1 MVGESP
7 DGGRVEAE
15 EGGGGGAGGVEA
27 EEGGGRGAL
36 SLGLLEGITCGNI
49 FGISSNLLSV
59 LSNSSS
65 FSSRHSLTSM

>member
-15 EGGGGGAGGVEA
+15 EGGGGGA
-27 EEGGGRGAL
+27 L
-36 SLGLLEGITCGNI
+36 SLGLLEGIMCGNI
-49 FGISSNLLSV
+49 FGTSSSLLSA

-65 FSSRHSLTSM
+65 FSSRYSLTSM